1 VHDLVPGVEA
11 IANSYGVIATGTIAL
26 EGLNALKRH
35 VKHFETRVGGL
46 VNATRCHRPNGS
58 GEEVVKAGG
67 GTKSDSGRPG
77 CNQC

>member
-1 VHDLVPGVEA
+1 MYNLVPGVEA

-26 EGLNALKRH
+26 EGLNALKRFI
-35 VKHFETRVGGL
+35 KHFETCVGGL
-46 VNATRCHRPNGS
+46 VNATRCHRPNRS
-58 GEEVVKAGG
+58 GEEVVKAGS